1 MQQLL
6 KEVPLTHSFE
16 NNITQVLQTS
26 GHKTENIGMD
36 LSKRNKRIF
45 DVKEMESYS
54 SGNEGINED
63 EPKPRQ
69 QESIQKGN
77 SKINISRSAEDEGES
92 KHNSVSFVEDQGK
105 GPQIEAA
112 PVDSAAA
119 ENLSSDDDQA
129 TISQLNALANG
140 KKIK

>member
-1 MQQLL
+1 ML

-77 SKINISRSAEDEGES
+77 SKINLSRSAEDKGES

-105 GPQIEAA
+105 SP
-112 PVDSAAA
+112 
-119 ENLSSDDDQA
+119 
-129 TISQLNALANG
+129 
-140 KKIK
+140 